1 MCACIISGS
10 RRAWHLRPS
19 MARIAVV
26 FATTMMTVGVSSA
39 NANDIVL
46 DGTFGYSISGT
57 RLTLD
62 LGKIVN
68 DRDGGKSGS
77 LRVQLW
83 ATASPYSGGDIYG
96 YILGTK
102 NIGQLEGGYYFHS
115 MSASTT
121 YKRPPT
127 GTYYVTLTLEEYTSA
142 GFVIVDFL
150 TFSGAKTFSSGTGAS
165 GSDLKLEG
173 PASWS
178 RNGKKLT
185 IRVAKVSNASGSGT
199 SGALRLKVWATTTPY
214 SGGTIRGH
222 VLGYVSL
229 KKLPGGYYYSDINKT
244 VSFKKPPNGTYYT
257 ALTLE
262 EGQKGKYVIKSSINM
277 NGTTV
282 FGVPTSSPGGGG
294 GIKKDWF
301 TLNPDKHPTNDMKIL
316 RELGLSPAPTAGRGY
331 QLWSYC
337 ATAMSYYTVYV
348 SNPTDAN
355 WNYHAT
361 TAALAYQFYLKAPK
375 D

>member
-1 MCACIISGS
+1 
-10 RRAWHLRPS
+10 
-19 MARIAVV
+19 
-26 FATTMMTVGVSSA
+26 
-39 NANDIVL
+39 
-46 DGTFGYSISGT
+46 
-57 RLTLD
+57 
-62 LGKIVN
+62 LG
-68 DRDGGKSGS
+68 
-77 LRVQLW
+77 Q
-83 ATASPYSGGDIYG
+83 P
-96 YILGTK
+96 
-102 NIGQLEGGYYFHS
+102 QHH
-115 MSASTT
+115 
-121 YKRPPT
+121 
-127 GTYYVTLTLEEYTSA
+127 
-142 GFVIVDFL
+142 
-150 TFSGAKTFSSGTGAS
+150 
-165 GSDLKLEG
+165 
-173 PASWS
+173 
-178 RNGKKLT
+178 
-185 IRVAKVSNASGSGT
+185 IR
-199 SGALRLKVWATTTPY
+199 
-214 SGGTIRGH
+214 GTIRGH

-229 KKLPGGYYYSDINKT
+229 KKLSGYYTVTSINRVIQKT
-244 VSFKKPPNGTYYT
+244 AQRHVLHSPDV
-257 ALTLE
+257 E